1 MYRTVLPNNLH
12 KVLYGRKKTC
22 THRHR
27 HTHTHARMYAHAH
40 TCSHTHTHT
49 HTHKP
54 QWIQTCMTLICMH
67 KCMHTH
73 THTHTHTHAHTHYL
87 KSLVSIFLRHRYEKV
102 SVSREVPI
110 LLWIW
115 ALRDLAMSVHSSP
128 MKSRKR
134 LVPDVVYTLLH
145 IPAWFI
151 ASYVNW
157 WAQNSSAHMS
167 CFCDFH
173 QKTLLLFFLQKG
185 QEVKWKTAVRHF
197 KKKKNHCCFQDL
209 WCFFTFI
216 LLYQTQVLMV

>member
-1 MYRTVLPNNLH
+1 M
-12 KVLYGRKKTC
+12 
-22 THRHR
+22 
-27 HTHTHARMYAHAH
+27 HTQTQAHTHACTHVCECTHMF
-40 TCSHTHTHT
+40 THTHTHT
-49 HTHKP
+49 HT
-54 QWIQTCMTLICMH
+54 QTTVNSNMYDTNLYAQVH
-67 KCMHTH
+67 A
-73 THTHTHTHAHTHYL
+73 HTHTHTHAHTHYL

-115 ALRDLAMSVHSSP
+115 ALQDLAMSVHSSP

-173 QKTLLLFFLQKG
+173 QKTLLFFFTKRTRSQMKNCSEAF
-185 QEVKWKTAVRHF
+185 QQQ
-197 KKKKNHCCFQDL
+197 KNHCCFQDL